1 MRSPIMQPKYDSK
14 AKDKKNQL
22 TMKRTR
28 TGVMVALIV
37 LTLYALS
44 PLWWLVVS
52 VTKSRVDLYN
62 TNGLWFG
69 HEFNLVENFR
79 QLLTYENG
87 LFFRWM
93 FNSILYAGVGSLV
106 CMVVSLMAGYSLSK
120 YRYPGRGVGMALVM
134 LSFLIPTAL
143 LTMPLYIMFSAVKMT
158 DTIWAVLVPFF
169 INAFDVYLAKT
180 YIDGSV
186 PDELLEAARV
196 DGAGEFRIFRQIVMP
211 LLTTPAATIFI
222 LTFVLNWNNFYMPIV
237 MLRGSDK
244 WTLSLGLYSF
254 MQTKQTSLFDPTT
267 IALAGSVV
275 SIIPLAMV
283 MILMQRYWKSGVA
296 LGGVKG

>member
-1 MRSPIMQPKYDSK
+1 MQPKRS
-14 AKDKKNQL
+14 AKGIGES
-22 TMKRTR
+22 KRTR
-28 TGVMVALIV
+28 TGVMVVLIIM
-37 LTLYALS
+37 TFYALA

-62 TNGLWFG
+62 TNGLWFAN
-69 HEFNLVENFR
+69 HINLVENFQ
-79 QLLTYENG
+79 QLFTYENG
-87 LFFRWM
+87 LFFKWM
-93 FNSILYAGVGSLV
+93 WNSILYAGVGSLI
-106 CMVVSLMAGYSLSK
+106 CMVISLMAGYSLSK
-120 YRYPGRGVGMALVM
+120 YQYPGRGIGMGLVM

-143 LTMPLYIMFSAVKMT
+143 LTMPLYLMFSSVHMT
-158 DTIWAVLVPFF
+158 DTIWSVLVPFF

-180 YIDGSV
+180 YIDGAV

-211 LLTTPAATIFI
+211 LLSTPAATIFI

-237 MLRGSDK
+237 MLRGADK

-254 MQTKQTSLFDPTT
+254 MQTKQTALFDPTT
-267 IALAGSVV
+267 IALAGAVV
-275 SIIPLAMV
+275 SIIPLAVV
-283 MILMQRYWKSGVA
+283 MIAMQRYWKSGVA